1 MENKLDQLKYIDK
14 FLCDKL
20 SKEELRDLVPRMLKD
35 ESLFRSLRL
44 YSSMS
49 GAFV

>member
-1 MENKLDQLKYIDK
+1 MENKLDQFKYIDK
-14 FLCDKL
+14 FLYDSL
-20 SKEELRDLVPRMLKD
+20 SKEELRELVYRMLKD

-44 YSSMS
+44 YSSMN